1 MRAVIISNGS
11 ITDYNCIRSMIN
23 CDDFVIAADGALFH
37 CSKLGILPDV
47 WIGDNDSCM
56 LDKSEIEDISKKCRV
71 IRLNPEKDATDT
83 EAACDYAIAEG
94 FDSVL
99 MLGSCGSRFDHTLAN
114 VYLLRKLADSGIYA
128 TIANEHNIIFLAKHH
143 NVIQRSEYSNVSVIP
158 IEGDVTSISN
168 KGFYYTLDNEIL
180 AMYSSRGVSNYLV
193 EDVGEITIDSGTA
206 LIVLS
211 RD

>member
-11 ITDYNCIRSMIN
+11 INDYDCIRGMIDS
-23 CDDFVIAADGALFH
+23 DDFIIAADGALNH
-37 CSKLGILPDV
+37 CRMLGILPDV
-47 WIGDNDSCM
+47 WIGDNDSGNFG
-56 LDKSEIEDISKKCRV
+56 DSELEDISKKCRV
-71 IRLNPEKDATDT
+71 IRLNPIKDATDT
-83 EAACDYAIAEG
+83 EAACDYVIAEG

-114 VYLLRKLADSGIYA
+114 VYLLKKLAHSGVDA
-128 TIANEHNIIFLAKHH
+128 TIANEYNIIFLAKRH
-143 NVIQRSEYSNVSVIP
+143 NVIHKSDYNNVSVLP
-158 IEGDVTSISN
+158 IEGDVAAISN
-168 KGFYYTLDNEIL
+168 KGFYYQLDNEPL

-193 EDVGEITIDSGTA
+193 EDIGEITVDCGTV